1 MASTCSSYSRLLYSR
16 FPVVHAATGK
26 SLALALTFH
35 LCLNIGLLS
44 PPKAHLERCAHLRTA
59 LHGNVHAPAVSAPP
73 TSEIDRCANSSMW
86 VQRGRKKGSASNNR
100 ESWAASEGT
109 WLRERGSHCVVGLM
123 RLCAESGCWVTEMI
137 YGSRM
142 DSRRGGASASPQ
154 SCCRGRRARR
164 QSGSHRA
171 GAVSRARVES
181 VEADWRRWAE
191 GYGQVQ
197 R

>member
-1 MASTCSSYSRLLYSR
+1 MCACSKCAPHIWNWQMCKFIHVGAKGKKKKRVNLY
-16 FPVVHAATGK
+16 
-26 SLALALTFH
+26 
-35 LCLNIGLLS
+35 
-44 PPKAHLERCAHLRTA
+44 
-59 LHGNVHAPAVSAPP
+59 
-73 TSEIDRCANSSMW
+73 
-86 VQRGRKKGSASNNR
+86 NR
-100 ESWAASEGT
+100 ESWAASAGT
-109 WLRERGSHCVVGLM
+109 WLHERGSHCVVGLM

-142 DSRRGGASASPQ
+142 DSRRGEALASPQ
-154 SCCRGRRARR
+154 SCCRGRRARH

-197 R
+197 RKIMVAAELSSK